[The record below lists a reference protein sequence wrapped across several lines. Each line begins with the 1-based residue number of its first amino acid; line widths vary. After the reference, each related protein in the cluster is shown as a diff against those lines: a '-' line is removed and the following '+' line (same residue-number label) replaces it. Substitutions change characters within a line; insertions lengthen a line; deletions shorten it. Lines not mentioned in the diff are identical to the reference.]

1 MVVEAL
7 SLAPTTGRTSINNR
21 HSCIVRAELRNG
33 APLFFFYTADTDA
46 GQADPDVGQAE
57 PVAG

>member
-1 MVVEAL
+1 M
-7 SLAPTTGRTSINNR
+7 G
-21 HSCIVRAELRNG
+21 LRS
-33 APLFFFYTADTDA
+33 FFFNTADTDA

>member
-1 MVVEAL
+1 M
-7 SLAPTTGRTSINNR
+7 G
-21 HSCIVRAELRNG
+21 LRS
-33 APLFFFYTADTDA
+33 FFYTADTDV